1 MRVIVAGIL
10 YSVYGCIY
18 QFTRIAAGI
27 LHFVDGCIY
36 HLTSIAAGISHSAYG
51 YIYQLA
57 CIAADISRS
66 VDGYIYQLACIAA
79 DISHSVDGY
88 IYQLACIAADISHS
102 VDGCIYHLTS
112 IAAGKFAWAAPSYYC
127 MSFFPDPPLCLFDQR
142 VQIRGQDKDGVR
154 GCGAALRAVHANAL
168 AVFGCR
174 DTVFVTAS
182 PGVRLV

>member
-88 IYQLACIAADISHS
+88 IY
-102 VDGCIYHLTS
+102 HLTS

>member
-1 MRVIVAGIL
+1 MAGIL
-10 YSVYGCIY
+10 YSADGCIY
-18 QFTRIAAGI
+18 QF
-27 LHFVDGCIY
+27 
-36 HLTSIAAGISHSAYG
+36 
-51 YIYQLA
+51 A
-57 CIAADISRS
+57 CIAA
-66 VDGYIYQLACIAA
+66 G
-79 DISHSVDGY
+79 
-88 IYQLACIAADISHS
+88 ISHS

-112 IAAGKFAWAAPSYYC
+112 IAAGISYSADGCICQFVCIVADISHSVDGCICQFTCIAAGKFAWATPSYYC

>member
-1 MRVIVAGIL
+1 MRV
-10 YSVYGCIY
+10 
-18 QFTRIAAGI
+18 
-27 LHFVDGCIY
+27 
-36 HLTSIAAGISHSAYG
+36 IAAGISHSAYG
-51 YIYQLA
+51 YICQFV
-57 CIAADISRS
+57 CIVADISRS
-66 VDGYIYQLACIAA
+66 VDGYIYQSACFAAGIFHSAYGHICQFVCIAA
-79 DISHSVDGY
+79 DILHF
-88 IYQLACIAADISHS
+88 
-102 VDGCIYHLTS
+102 VDGCIHQFTC
-112 IAAGKFAWAAPSYYC
+112 IAAGKFAWTAPSYYC